1 MITRKYEMELIKALV
16 DDERC
21 SGCTLCVKT
30 CPYDAITMENG
41 IAKVDDVR
49 CRGCGT
55 CSSVCLS
62 NAIALRY
69 YRDEQLEAYI
79 DSLLA
84 SEEAVAETSAS
95 EKASVKEGV
104 GG

>member
-1 MITRKYEMELIKALV
+1 
-16 DDERC
+16 
-21 SGCTLCVKT
+21 
-30 CPYDAITMENG
+30 ITMDENN
-41 IAKVDDVR
+41 IAKVDEVR

-62 NAIALRY
+62 NAITLRY

-79 DSLLA
+79 DALLA
-84 SEEAVAETSAS
+84 EGTVTEPSVS
-95 EKASVKEGV
+95 EKASVKEGA